1 MHRWKLPKEED
12 ICTHHIH
19 GCTVKLVV
27 FFCNVLHSWLL
38 VKHCLTQFIQIKCQR
53 LINVE
58 GVGGGGAGLGTE
70 ATVANENFFFLA
82 KLSSIFNT
90 VFCLTE
96 LDTML

>member
-1 MHRWKLPKEED
+1 MSR
-12 ICTHHIH
+12 
-19 GCTVKLVV
+19 G
-27 FFCNVLHSWLL
+27 
-38 VKHCLTQFIQIKCQR
+38 
-53 LINVE
+53 
-58 GVGGGGAGLGTE
+58 GGGGAGLGTE